1 MREFDR
7 LPQVLRAWVTQA
19 VLPWRP
25 RSVLRAYNTALAR
38 TGDQGR
44 ALDELRRLE
53 LCSWRKTP
61 QERQSCDQHPVIMG
75 SVANLPQTVRA
86 IVDMYLVKP
95 AASSC
100 TKVVLALPK

>member
-1 MREFDR
+1 MVRNLGQTKLRKHRRREDPMREFDR

-53 LCSWRKTP
+53 SVQLAKDTP
-61 QERQSCDQHPVIMG
+61 R
-75 SVANLPQTVRA
+75 ATV
-86 IVDMYLVKP
+86 M
-95 AASSC
+95 
-100 TKVVLALPK
+100 